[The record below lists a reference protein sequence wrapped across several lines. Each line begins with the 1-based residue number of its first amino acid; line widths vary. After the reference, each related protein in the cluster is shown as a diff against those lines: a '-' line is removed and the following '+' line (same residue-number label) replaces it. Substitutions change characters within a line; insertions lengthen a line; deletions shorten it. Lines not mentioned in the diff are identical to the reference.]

1 MNLNTDKVV
10 MNKIVPV
17 KEQLK
22 ITKYRTGDEKVTDEN
37 LRLIEDEVKGI
48 IITGKGWCFYKHQ
61 LEAIKEKLKE
71 KLSPE
76 IFKTFNCKF
85 DGYCYN
91 ITIKKT
97 RKKYTRKDS
106 VVEA

>member
-1 MNLNTDKVV
+1 MNINTDKVHFC
-10 MNKIVPV
+10 KIVPV

-22 ITKYRTGDEKVTDEN
+22 VTKYRNGEMSETDEN

-48 IITGKGWCFYKHQ
+48 ISGGKGWCFYEHQ

-85 DGYCYN
+85 DGYCFT
-91 ITIKKT
+91 ITIKKS

>member
-1 MNLNTDKVV
+1 MNINTDKVHFC
-10 MNKIVPV
+10 KIVPV

-22 ITKYRTGDEKVTDEN
+22 VTKYRNGEMSETDEN

-48 IITGKGWCFYKHQ
+48 IACGKGWCFYEHQ
-61 LEAIKEKLKE
+61 LKAIVKKLQE

-76 IFKTFNCKF
+76 VFKTLNYHF